1 MEIGF
6 VTDGLGFLPLEEMLA
21 TIVGLGVRK
30 LELPCG
36 NWSSAPHV
44 KLDEL
49 VRSPARREEYL
60 GKVRAAGAE
69 IAALNCSGNQLAPGE
84 DGQRH
89 EAVVRRT
96 FSLAEAWGIKKVVM
110 MSGLPG
116 GPGDQNPNWIVTSWP
131 PITTRVLE
139 WQWKEVALPYW
150 RDAVRRAQDHGI
162 ERIALENHGFQLV
175 YNAETLQRLRDGV
188 GEMVGMNLDPSH
200 MFWMGADP
208 IEAARVLGS
217 AIYHVHAKDAR
228 IERRIASAQ
237 GILDQ
242 KTVEHFAERSWNY
255 AALGYGHGE
264 LWWREFLVVVRMAG
278 YDGLISIEQE
288 DLTMPAIVGVQKAVG
303 FLKAVLPDRL
313 AAG

>member
-6 VTDGLGFLPLEEMLA
+6 VTDGLGFLPLEQMLR

-36 NWSSAPHV
+36 NWSSAPH
-44 KLDEL
+44 LQLAEL
-49 VRSPARREEYL
+49 AR
-60 GKVRAAGAE
+60 AE
-69 IAALNCSGNQLAPGE
+69 IAVLNCSGNQLAPGE

-89 EAVVRRT
+89 EAVVRQT
-96 FSLAEAWGIKKVVM
+96 FALAQAWGIKKVVM

-116 GPGDQNPNWIVTSWP
+116 GPGDRNPNWIVTSWP
-131 PITTRVLE
+131 PLTTQVLE
-139 WQWKEVALPYW
+139 WQWREVALPYW
-150 RDAVRRAQDHGI
+150 REAVRRARDHGI

-175 YNAETLQRLRDGV
+175 YNVETLLRLRDGA
-188 GEMVGMNLDPSH
+188 GAMVGMNQDPSH

-228 IERRIASAQ
+228 SERRIAAAQ
-237 GILDQ
+237 GMLDP
-242 KTVEHFAERSWNY
+242 KTVERFAERSWNY
-255 AALGYGHGE
+255 VALGYGHGE
-264 LWWREFLVVVRMAG
+264 LWWREFLVAVRMAG

-303 FLKAVLPDRL
+303 FLKAILPDRL
-313 AAG
+313 AAE

>member
-6 VTDGLGFLPLEEMLA
+6 VTDGLGFLPLEEMLR

-44 KLDEL
+44 QLAEL
-49 VRSPARREEYL
+49 AQSPARREEYL
-60 GKVRAAGAE
+60 GKVREAGAE
-69 IAALNCSGNQLAPGE
+69 IAVLNCSGNQLAPGE

-89 EAVVRRT
+89 EAVVRQT

-116 GPGDQNPNWIVTSWP
+116 GPGDKNPNWIVTSWP
-131 PITTRVLE
+131 PITTRVLD

-150 RDAVRRAQDHGI
+150 RETVRRAQDHGL

-175 YNAETLQRLRDGV
+175 YNVETLQRLRDGV

-242 KTVEHFAERSWNY
+242 KAVEHFAARSWNY
-255 AALGYGHGE
+255 ATLGYGHGE